1 MGGESVMLLRSFV
14 RSFIMLADAETAL
27 NRSTHMTAIVAIMQH
42 MVNNIVPVY
51 VSDDVGKGEE
61 L

>member
-1 MGGESVMLLRSFV
+1 MLLRSFV
-14 RSFIMLADAETAL
+14 RSFIMLADAEPAL
-27 NRSTHMTAIVAIMQH
+27 NRSAHMTAVVAVMQL